1 MVSHLSLRFTALSF
15 KWNVLNNATYYK
27 NIIVA
32 DYSNLNLINCIIQEE
47 YYEKKNCLGF
57 GNLSFSRL

>member
-1 MVSHLSLRFTALSF
+1 MN
-15 KWNVLNNATYYK
+15 KATYYK
-27 NIIVA
+27 IIIVA
-32 DYSNLNLINCIIQEE
+32 DYSNLNPINCIIQEE